1 MGSDD
6 RSTICSITHCQILF
20 MIHAV
25 AKTPEELKA
34 WRETLTTKEKTRKV
48 VKKVSKIVAGATG
61 CAIVA
66 MAFVIGMQVDHL
78 RTPIVVNFQTPVIWR
93 SVPKPTPIKK
103 AFLIPALVPQ
113 VMAEAI
119 TSPVPLGSI
128 VNNIKMDSEQRQ
140 NAELIREAFPQ
151 DAQRMIAIA
160 MAESGL
166 RCGAVNHQDSNGVQA
181 VGLFQIN
188 DGRLFNAEDI
198 ANLTDCRYNI
208 ERAKQKYRSQG
219 LTAWGAFTSGAFY
232 KYL

>member
-1 MGSDD
+1 
-6 RSTICSITHCQILF
+6 
-20 MIHAV
+20 MIHQV
-25 AKTPEELKA
+25 QKTPEELKA
-34 WRETLTTKEKTRKV
+34 WRETLTTKERARKV
-48 VKKVSKIVAGATG
+48 FKKVSKIVAGATG

-93 SVPKPTPIKK
+93 SVPKTTPVKK
-103 AFLIPALVPQ
+103 ASSMPALVPQ
-113 VMAEAI
+113 VMAEAVP
-119 TSPVPLGSI
+119 SPVPVGSI

-166 RCGAVNHQDSNGVQA
+166 RCDPPRNIDTNGYLSL
-181 VGLFQIN
+181 GLLQIN
-188 DGRLFNAEDI
+188 DGRMFNAEDI
-198 ANLTDCRYNI
+198 ANLTDCRHNI

>member
-1 MGSDD
+1 
-6 RSTICSITHCQILF
+6 
-20 MIHAV
+20 MIHPV
-25 AKTPEELKA
+25 QKTPEELKA
-34 WRETLTTKEKTRKV
+34 WRDTLTTKEKARKV

-66 MAFVIGMQVDHL
+66 VAFVIGMQVDHL
-78 RTPIVVNFQTPVIWR
+78 RTPILVNFQTPVIWR
-93 SVPKPTPIKK
+93 SVPKPTPVKK
-103 AFLIPALVPQ
+103 ASLMPALVPQ
-113 VMAEAI
+113 VMAEAVP
-119 TSPVPLGSI
+119 SPVPAGSI
-128 VNNIKMDSEQRQ
+128 LNNIKMDSEQRQ

-166 RCGAVNHQDSNGVQA
+166 RCGSVNHQDSNGVQA

-188 DGRLFNAEDI
+188 DGRMFTAEDI
-198 ANLTDCRYNI
+198 SNLTDCRHNI

-219 LTAWGAFTSGAFY
+219 LTAWGAFTSGAFA